1 MPPELLER
9 SLTPNKDSP
18 TIAPCLLDQAM
29 GVAIAGIEL
38 HQIGGRHFQ
47 VGGQRSTVQARIFE
61 MAREE
66 ESEDVDCTRA
76 IDDHADV
83 LAGPVGPQDLF
94 NPRYQLIC
102 HSDDRSYLPSRG
114 GDRRL

>member
-1 MPPELLER
+1 
-9 SLTPNKDSP
+9 
-18 TIAPCLLDQAM
+18 M

-38 HQIGGRHFQ
+38 HQKGGRHFQ

-76 IDDHADV
+76 IDDHPDV